1 MRGNQFTKSKNPLR
15 FKHWLLYV
23 LFVFALTFLI
33 LGATFAL
40 NMFTE
45 DYFFYIQNTTLFQY
59 LVDNYYT
66 PSSIGMFY
74 SYWVT
79 YGLNFV
85 FVFPTIA
92 FTLFFLFHLA
102 NLKFITQK
110 YCAIHSRIVNSC
122 NPNDFKDK
130 VALVVGVCND
140 FLPNTLLQTANQ
152 TYKNIDVWICDDS
165 NDPKTIQ
172 EIDDFVKKHKNVYVC
187 RRPDEHKKL
196 HRTKIGNVSYWLGKY
211 GLQYDYVFENDSSS
225 IVTSTFVEN
234 GLCYFHSELLRNVKI
249 NAINCNGSF
258 YQLDK
263 LITKINSASWQVS
276 NEALKCI
283 AYIDGNR
290 ILNDGWCAL
299 YKVSTLKQIPLDEVD
314 CAACDAARGS
324 WLSKRGYTS
333 IVEPFDF
340 SGKMGIQNMKA
351 FEIQRAKWYGAES
364 FMCKNNIVFMH
375 KNHPVL
381 WKLKV
386 FTYYVVPIPLFT
398 LWLANAIVC
407 IIMKISYI
415 NFTSLILTA
424 IIYVIVFMIPFI
436 LSCISH
442 HNHYFKK
449 VLFLITGILLE
460 ILLKYK
466 RIWYFFIC
474 DIIFNKKAKRW
485 ALTKKTLTGKTLIKD
500 RFKCCIPDI
509 CWILICLAV
518 GITITVLYGFLY
530 QSSNGLSFPNNFS
543 TPYFAVVLWLGIL
556 PVLIFPSILY
566 IIYTFIGEIKIKNG
580 FNPDD
585 PKPFPIEKYDFRYE
599 FIKESEIWK
608 KQHPNDKN
616 NL

>member
-1 MRGNQFTKSKNPLR
+1 MMSNQFTKSKNPLR

-23 LFVFALTFLI
+23 LFVFVLTFLI
-33 LGATFAL
+33 LGGTFAL
-40 NMFTE
+40 KMFTE
-45 DYFFYIQNTTLFQY
+45 DYFFHIQSTSFFQY

-66 PSSIGMFY
+66 PNSIGMFY

-79 YGLNFV
+79 YGLNRV
-85 FVFPTIA
+85 VVFPIIA
-92 FTLFFLFHLA
+92 FGLFFLFHLV
-102 NLKFITQK
+102 NPKSITQK
-110 YCAIHSRIVNSC
+110 YCAIHSRIINSC
-122 NPNDFKDK
+122 NPNDFRDK
-130 VALVVGVCND
+130 VALVVAVCND
-140 FLPNTLLQTANQ
+140 FSPKTLLQTANQ

-165 NDPKTIQ
+165 NDPAKIK
-172 EIDDFVKKHKNVYVC
+172 EIDNFVKTHNNYYVC

-211 GLQYDYVFENDSSS
+211 GSQYDYVFENDSSS

-234 GLCYFHSELLRNVKI
+234 GLCYFHSELLRDMKI
-249 NAINCNGSF
+249 NAINCHGNF

-263 LITKINSASWQVS
+263 LITKANSADWQIG
-276 NEALKCI
+276 NETSKCV

-290 ILNDGWCAL
+290 VINDGWCAL
-299 YKVSTLKQIPLDEVD
+299 YKIPTLQQIPLEEVE
-314 CAACDAARGS
+314 CSACDAARGL
-324 WLSKRGYTS
+324 WLTKRGYVS
-333 IVEPFDF
+333 ILDPFDF
-340 SGKMGIQNMKA
+340 AGKMGTQNIKA
-351 FEIQRAKWYGAES
+351 FENQRIKWYSADS
-364 FMCKNNIVFMH
+364 FMCRKKIVFMK

-381 WKLKV
+381 WNLRMLT
-386 FTYYVVPIPLFT
+386 FYVLPVPT
-398 LWLANAIVC
+398 LAMWLANSIVC
-407 IIMKISYI
+407 IVMKISYI
-415 NFTSLILTA
+415 NFTSLILTIIMYA
-424 IIYVIVFMIPFI
+424 ILLLVPFI
-436 LSCISH
+436 ISIVNYH
-442 HNHYFKK
+442 HHYFKK
-449 VLFLITGILLE
+449 LILLIAGILLE
-460 ILLKYK
+460 VLLTYK

-474 DIIFNKKAKRW
+474 ALTFNKKPKTW
-485 ALTKKTLTGKTLIKD
+485 AVTKKTLGGKTSKKD

-530 QSSNGLSFPNNFS
+530 QSGNGLGFPNNFS
-543 TPYFAVVLWLGIL
+543 TPYFTVVLWLGIL

-566 IIYTFIGEIKIKNG
+566 IIYAFIGEIKIKNG